1 MEETFNIMI
10 VEDEK
15 AAGEVLSFRLEQKE
29 FNIALFERAEEAL
42 VHFQQHPVDLILLDY
57 KLPGM
62 SGEELFKKI
71 KELNPLTPVIFM
83 TFYASVDKAVQL
95 LKMGAYTYL
104 TKPIKMDELIH
115 HIDNALEKV
124 TLQKQVRQL
133 QENLLQKF
141 SFKNFIFNSE
151 QMQEILNV
159 VRRAA
164 DSHATILISGE
175 SGTGKEVIAG
185 IIHHCSKRKDK
196 KFVRVNLSTL
206 PTTLIEAELF
216 GAEKGAYTGSTQT
229 RIGKFE
235 EADKGTIFLDEIGE
249 LAPEIQVKLLRV
261 IQERE
266 ITRLGSNK
274 SRQVDIR
281 LITATNKNLHELVK
295 EGKFREDLYF
305 RLNVIDVLLP
315 PLRERK
321 EEIPMLVDLFIEK
334 FNKKNEKNIKAISKN
349 ALDLLMKY
357 HYPGNI
363 RELENI
369 IERAVV
375 LSDSD
380 VLTTHDMPAFI
391 KNPLHFDFESIVT
404 DHSLPLSE
412 RLSIIEKTIIEATL
426 KKFNFNQSK
435 AAKELGISNSGLTYK
450 LQQLNL
456 KF

>member
-1 MEETFNIMI
+1 
-10 VEDEK
+10 
-15 AAGEVLSFRLEQKE
+15 
-29 FNIALFERAEEAL
+29 
-42 VHFQQHPVDLILLDY
+42 
-57 KLPGM
+57 
-62 SGEELFKKI
+62 
-71 KELNPLTPVIFM
+71 
-83 TFYASVDKAVQL
+83 
-95 LKMGAYTYL
+95 
-104 TKPIKMDELIH
+104 
-115 HIDNALEKV
+115 
-124 TLQKQVRQL
+124 
-133 QENLLQKF
+133 
-141 SFKNFIFNSE
+141 
-151 QMQEILNV
+151 
-159 VRRAA
+159 
-164 DSHATILISGE
+164 
-175 SGTGKEVIAG
+175 VIAG
-185 IIHHCSKRKDK
+185 IIHHCSKRKDEN
-196 KFVRVNLSTL
+196 FVRVNLSTL

-274 SRQVDIR
+274 SRPVDIR
-281 LITATNKNLHELVK
+281 LITATNKNLQELVK

-435 AAKELGISNSGLTYK
+435 AAKELGISNSGLAYK